1 MKEVKGIREKGFTLI
16 ELMIVIAILA
26 ILAAIAANQ
35 YGSYKRQAKAKDL
48 ISVARNCAGEI
59 AAYCT
64 VQGSSA
70 TFSASDFD
78 SCSYSS
84 GDQVGNYL
92 KISSVNLSATSCG
105 SSVTVTA
112 KGYVDDD
119 TSYCYQVE
127 CTMDTNYNVQCTTI
141 KKGSGC

>member
-70 TFSASDFD
+70 SFSASDFD
-78 SCSYSS
+78 SCSYS
-84 GDQVGNYL
+84 DKAIGNYL
-92 KISSVNLSATSCG
+92 TVSSVTLNATSCG
-105 SSVTVTA
+105 SSVKVTA
-112 KGYVDDD
+112 KGKVKEGS
-119 TSYCYQVE
+119 TNYCYEVE
-127 CTMDTNYNVQCTTI
+127 CDIDTEYNVQCSTL
-141 KKGSGC
+141 KKVGC